1 MKGGKT
7 CCINLPLAEAETA
20 FRDSQ
25 SVGSAGTCEDA
36 SGEEFQ
42 GVKATV
48 LTKASTDGG
57 VLPPGAQD

>member
-1 MKGGKT
+1 M
-7 CCINLPLAEAETA
+7 LPLAEAKTA

-25 SVGSAGTCEDA
+25 SVRSAGTREDA
-36 SGEEFQ
+36 SEEEFQ